1 VLKKTEDP
9 LEFYQMSLND
19 PISDML
25 TRIRNATRNGA
36 SKARIPYSKLKSEL
50 ANVLR
55 REGYLNGVSVD
66 GEGALRAIVLDL
78 RYGPDGEHVI
88 HSIDRVSKPG
98 RRVYSHAGDIPRV
111 RGGMGIC
118 ILSTPKGVLSDRECR
133 KQRVGGEVLCK
144 VG

>member
-1 VLKKTEDP
+1 
-9 LEFYQMSLND
+9 MSMND

-25 TRIRNATRNGA
+25 TRIRNAIRNGA
-36 SKARIPYSKLKSEL
+36 PEVIIPHSNLKAEL

-55 REGYLNGVSVD
+55 REGYVNGVRVD
-66 GEGALRAIVLDL
+66 EGKPDAKESQARHKQLVLTL

-88 HSIDRVSKPG
+88 HQIDRVSKPG
-98 RRVYSHAGDIPRV
+98 RRVYSEASSIPRV

-118 ILSTPKGVLSDRECR
+118 ILSTSKGVLSDRECR
-133 KQRVGGEVLCK
+133 KQQVGGEVLCK

>member
-1 VLKKTEDP
+1 
-9 LEFYQMSLND
+9 MSLND

-36 SKARIPYSKLKSEL
+36 SNARIPYSKLKVEL

-66 GEGALRAIVLDL
+66 GDGPQRAIVIEL

-98 RRVYSHAGDIPRV
+98 RRVYSHATEIPRV

-118 ILSTPKGVLSDRECR
+118 ILSTSKGVLSDRECR

>member
-1 VLKKTEDP
+1 
-9 LEFYQMSLND
+9 MSLND

-36 SKARIPYSKLKSEL
+36 AEVRIPFSRLKNEL

-55 REGYLNGVSVD
+55 REGYVSGVNVE
-66 GEGALRAIVLDL
+66 GEGVGRVLTLAL

-88 HSIDRVSKPG
+88 HHIDRVSKPG
-98 RRVYSHAGDIPRV
+98 RRVYSSAEKIPRV

-118 ILSTPKGVLSDRECR
+118 ILSTSKGVLSDRECR
-133 KQRVGGEVLCK
+133 RQRVGGEVLCK

>member
-1 VLKKTEDP
+1 
-9 LEFYQMSLND
+9 MSMND

-36 SKARIPYSKLKSEL
+36 SEVNVPFSKLKNEL

-55 REGYLNGVSVD
+55 REGYINGVKVE
-66 GEGALRAIVLDL
+66 GEGPGRFIVLEL

-88 HSIDRVSKPG
+88 HNLDRVSKPG
-98 RRVYSHAGDIPRV
+98 RRVYSHANKIPRV
-111 RGGMGIC
+111 RGGLGIC
-118 ILSTPKGVLSDRECR
+118 ILSTSKGVLSDRECR
-133 KQRVGGEVLCK
+133 KQQVGGEVLCK

>member
-1 VLKKTEDP
+1 
-9 LEFYQMSLND
+9 MSFND

-36 SKARIPYSKLKSEL
+36 SETSIPYSKLKNEL

-55 REGYLNGVSVD
+55 REGYINGVKVD
-66 GEGALRAIVLDL
+66 GEGAARALVLEL

-88 HSIDRVSKPG
+88 HSIDRVSTPG
-98 RRVYSHAGDIPRV
+98 RRVYSQAGAIPRV

-118 ILSTPKGVLSDRECR
+118 ILSTSKGVLSDRECR
-133 KQRVGGEVLCK
+133 KQKVGGEVLCR

>member
-1 VLKKTEDP
+1 
-9 LEFYQMSLND
+9 MSMND

-36 SKARIPYSKLKSEL
+36 SEVGVPYSKLKHEL

-55 REGYLNGVSVD
+55 REGYVNGVKLEGD
-66 GEGALRAIVLDL
+66 GPKRLIVVEL

-88 HSIDRVSKPG
+88 HNLDRVSKPG
-98 RRVYSHAGDIPRV
+98 RRVYSHHNKIPRV

-118 ILSTPKGVLSDRECR
+118 ILSTSKGVLSDRECR
-133 KQRVGGEVLCK
+133 KQQVGGEVLCK

>member
-1 VLKKTEDP
+1 
-9 LEFYQMSLND
+9 MSMND

-36 SKARIPYSKLKSEL
+36 PEVSMPYSKLKQDL
-50 ANVLR
+50 ASVLR
-55 REGYLNGVSVD
+55 REGYVNGVNV
-66 GEGALRAIVLDL
+66 EGDQGPDRRLILNL

-88 HSIDRVSKPG
+88 HNIDRVSKPG
-98 RRVYSHAGDIPRV
+98 RRVYSQAGSIPRV

-118 ILSTPKGVLSDRECR
+118 ILSTSKGVLSDRECR

>member
-1 VLKKTEDP
+1 
-9 LEFYQMSLND
+9 MSMND

-36 SKARIPYSKLKSEL
+36 SEVRIPYSKLKNEL

-55 REGYLNGVSVD
+55 REGYVNGVAAE
-66 GEGALRAIVLDL
+66 GEGTGHVLVLDL

-88 HSIDRVSKPG
+88 HNIDRVSKPG
-98 RRVYSHAGDIPRV
+98 RRVYSPAGRIPRV

-118 ILSTPKGVLSDRECR
+118 ILSTSKGVLSDRECR
-133 KQRVGGEVLCK
+133 KQQVGGEVLCK

>member
-1 VLKKTEDP
+1 
-9 LEFYQMSLND
+9 MND

-25 TRIRNATRNGA
+25 TRIRNANSNNA
-36 SKARIPYSKLKSEL
+36 DEVRIPYSKLKHEL

-55 REGYLNGVSVD
+55 REGYVNEVRV
-66 GEGALRAIVLDL
+66 EGDDVHRMLALIL
-78 RYGPDGEHVI
+78 RYGPDGETVI
-88 HSIDRVSKPG
+88 HRLDRVSRPG
-98 RRVYSHAGDIPRV
+98 RRVYSSATEIPRV

-118 ILSTPKGVLSDRECR
+118 ILSTSRGVLSDRECR

>member
-1 VLKKTEDP
+1 
-9 LEFYQMSLND
+9 MSMND

-36 SKARIPYSKLKSEL
+36 VEVGVPYSKLKHEL

-55 REGYLNGVSVD
+55 REGYVNGVKTE
-66 GEGALRAIVLDL
+66 GEGPKRVIVLEL

-88 HSIDRVSKPG
+88 HNLDRVSKPG
-98 RRVYSHAGDIPRV
+98 RRVYSHANKIPRV

-118 ILSTPKGVLSDRECR
+118 ILSTSKGVLSDRECR
-133 KQRVGGEVLCK
+133 KQQVGGEVLCK

>member
-1 VLKKTEDP
+1 
-9 LEFYQMSLND
+9 MSMND

-25 TRIRNATRNGA
+25 TRIRNATRNGNPEV
-36 SKARIPYSKLKSEL
+36 SIPYSKLKNEL

-55 REGYLNGVSVD
+55 REGYVNAVRVD
-66 GEGALRAIVLDL
+66 GDGHMRRLVLEL

-88 HSIDRVSKPG
+88 HNIDRVSKPG
-98 RRVYSHAGDIPRV
+98 RRVYSEAGSIPRV

-118 ILSTPKGVLSDRECR
+118 ILSTSKGVLSDRECR

>member
-1 VLKKTEDP
+1 
-9 LEFYQMSLND
+9 MSMND

-25 TRIRNATRNGA
+25 TRIRNANRNLA
-36 SKARIPYSKLKSEL
+36 NEVRIPYSKLKHEL

-55 REGYLNGVSVD
+55 REGYVNEVATD
-66 GEGALRAIVLDL
+66 GEGTHRELVLRL
-78 RYGPDGEHVI
+78 RYGPDGENVMHR
-88 HSIDRVSKPG
+88 IDRVSRPG
-98 RRVYSHAGDIPRV
+98 RRVYSNVDEIPRV

-118 ILSTPKGVLSDRECR
+118 ILSTSRGVLSDREAR

>member
-1 VLKKTEDP
+1 
-9 LEFYQMSLND
+9 MSMND

-25 TRIRNATRNGA
+25 TRIRNATRNGN
-36 SKARIPYSKLKSEL
+36 SEVRIPYSKLKNEL

-55 REGYLNGVSVD
+55 REGYVNGVRVD
-66 GEGALRAIVLDL
+66 GEGHTRELVLDL

-88 HSIDRVSKPG
+88 HNIDRVSKPG
-98 RRVYSHAGDIPRV
+98 RRVYSEAGRIPRV

-118 ILSTPKGVLSDRECR
+118 ILSTSKGVLSDRECR

>member
-1 VLKKTEDP
+1 
-9 LEFYQMSLND
+9 MSMND

-36 SKARIPYSKLKSEL
+36 SEVGVPYSKLKHDL

-55 REGYLNGVSVD
+55 REGYVNGVKVD
-66 GEGALRAIVLDL
+66 GEGPKRQIVVAL

-88 HSIDRVSKPG
+88 HNLDRVSKPG
-98 RRVYSHAGDIPRV
+98 RRVYSHANKIPRV

-118 ILSTPKGVLSDRECR
+118 ILSTSKGVLSDRECR
-133 KQRVGGEVLCK
+133 KQQVGGEVLCK

>member
-1 VLKKTEDP
+1 
-9 LEFYQMSLND
+9 MSMND

-25 TRIRNATRNGA
+25 TRIRNATRNGNPEVG
-36 SKARIPYSKLKSEL
+36 IPYSKLKNEL

-55 REGYLNGVSVD
+55 REGYVNAVRVD
-66 GEGALRAIVLDL
+66 GDGHERRLVLEL

-88 HSIDRVSKPG
+88 HNIDRVSKPG
-98 RRVYSHAGDIPRV
+98 CRVYSEAGSIPRV

-118 ILSTPKGVLSDRECR
+118 ILSTSKGVLSDRECR

>member
-1 VLKKTEDP
+1 
-9 LEFYQMSLND
+9 MND

-36 SKARIPYSKLKSEL
+36 AEVSVPYSKLKHEL

-55 REGYLNGVSVD
+55 REGYVNGVKVD
-66 GEGALRAIVLDL
+66 GDGAQRVVVVEL

-88 HSIDRVSKPG
+88 HNLDRVSKPG
-98 RRVYSHAGDIPRV
+98 RRVYSHANKIPRV

-118 ILSTPKGVLSDRECR
+118 ILSTSKGVLSDRECR
-133 KQRVGGEVLCK
+133 KQQVGGEVLCK